1 MVTDFGCL
9 GGALMIAMVFFCS
22 SSSVLYY
29 ILSHK
34 ITASFLLRGKQGRE
48 SRDGLERPPRFPWQ
62 RSGVAPAQSGVFPAS
77 KLNVAHCATCTLPIT
92 LRHPLGDA
100 DGDGDGYVCL
110 SRTRHRT
117 EKSLPKVPLSPWKKH
132 TARITEPEG
141 GSDPTNFFGRLEAQ
155 KMGSLP
161 PVLVFFPR

>member
-1 MVTDFGCL
+1 
-9 GGALMIAMVFFCS
+9 MIAMLSFCS

-34 ITASFLLRGKQGRE
+34 IAAYFSCAGKKRSRFL
-48 SRDGLERPPRFPWQ
+48 RDGLERPPRFPWQ

-77 KLNVAHCATCTLPIT
+77 KLNVAPCATSTLLIT

-100 DGDGDGYVCL
+100 AGDGEGYVCL

-117 EKSLPKVPLSPWKKH
+117 KKSLPEVPCHRGKNTRH
-132 TARITEPEG
+132 RFTVPEG
-141 GSDPTNFFGRLEAQ
+141 GSDPTNFFGRLEAE
-155 KMGSLP
+155 KVGSLP
-161 PVLVFFPR
+161 PVFVFFPR